1 MLRGLL
7 LGGGLLAGG
16 AMQSSAQT
24 SAPTSIQASAPNSSQ
39 TSAGAA
45 LPVVAAA
52 SARAA
57 AENDRTF
64 RLDEL
69 ELLPLESGEWERAGE
84 LDSVAHGAA
93 LAERAPGG
101 NGEADEN
108 SEDGGDD
115 RLSASSAAAGLSYA
129 GLASRTTWVQVDGLS
144 AEQSFRG
151 GPRGAAAGGP
161 SSRASFG
168 EAAIGSLR
176 VMPRSFSA
184 QSGGAGGVIAVTT
197 RGGGDGRSLW
207 GSAFLLTRESAL
219 AATNQFSIATHF
231 RNGVVTSAAVKPGGT
246 VNEVGLSVGTTFRPM
261 QTQVSEERRATP
273 AGAPGSAA
281 RLAVFASLE
290 AQVRDDHIVSTP
302 AMANFYALSPEQV
315 ALLGN
320 RGVTTAATAAALDY
334 LDSLTGTTARTATRL
349 LGFGRVDW
357 RASERDEVTLGF
369 IGNRLDAP
377 SGAALGQASD
387 AVVARGTGS
396 LGDSYVGIEAGTGRW
411 VRHFSPRWSNNV
423 RGQVAHD
430 LEYETPHAPL
440 AQEPA
445 IAPGGLAPQVSI
457 APNGFAYGTPANL
470 GRTAY
475 PDEVRLQVADTLEA
489 RVGRHL
495 LTLGGDWSRVHDR
508 IAALNNGEGS
518 FLYDSG
524 STNGKDGGLV
534 DWITDYTF
542 NVHAYPNGACPSITA
557 TVHDFCFRTY
567 MQSFSGAGV
576 QTEFVTHEVAAFAE
590 DTVRLRGDLTVTAGA
605 RYEYLLLPLPQAP
618 NLVLD
623 DYLASASV
631 GAATGVFPE
640 DRNNVGP
647 RISVAW
653 SPRGWVTVH
662 AGYGLFFG
670 RVPGATLR
678 AALTDTALPTSTT
691 RVRIT
696 PTTITQCP
704 QVTGTSQG
712 FGYPCAFTSTP
723 PAAVAQTT
731 SATLLAGRFR
741 MPAVQR
747 GSLQVERALGRH
759 ASVRA
764 EYAMALAVQLPSS
777 VDVNIAPATSVGSF
791 VIQGGRFNGETFA
804 VPVYSQRRVTQYGP
818 VTEVVSNANA
828 TYHAGTV
835 EAQWRGAGVELRGS
849 YTFSRAIDYGPQ
861 LSATPALNE
870 EFDPFVPGYDKG
882 LGSLNL
888 PQRFTGSAL
897 WSPHVAGAGARR
909 ALDGWR
915 VAAIA
920 VAGSGAPYSYGV
932 FGGTRLSGGHETLN
946 GSGGATWLPTVG
958 RNTLRLPP
966 RGRVDLRVGR
976 EFRVGRVRFNAFAE
990 AFNLLNT
997 QSVSSVDTRAFEVG
1011 TAVNGV
1017 TPLVF
1022 QDAAALATEG
1032 LTTQRPFGTPNSS
1045 TTGLSRERQV
1055 EFGVRLQFS
1064 RK

>member
-1 MLRGLL
+1 MLRCLL
-7 LGGGLLAGG
+7 VGGGLLAGG
-16 AMQSSAQT
+16 ATLNSAQASTQT
-24 SAPTSIQASAPNSSQ
+24 SVQTGAPTSSQ

-57 AENDRTF
+57 AEDDRTF
-64 RLDEL
+64 RLDDL
-69 ELLPLESGEWERAGE
+69 EVLPLEAGEWERAGE

-101 NGEADEN
+101 NGEADDN
-108 SEDGGDD
+108 SEGGGDD

-129 GLASRTTWVQVDGLS
+129 GLASRTTMVQVDGLS

-151 GPRGAAAGGP
+151 GPRGAAGGGP
-161 SSRASFG
+161 STRATFG
-168 EAAIGSLR
+168 EAALGSVR

-184 QSGGAGGVIAVTT
+184 QSGGAGGVITVTT

-207 GSAFLLTRESAL
+207 GSAFVLTRESAL
-219 AATNQFSIATHF
+219 AATNPFSIATHF
-231 RNGVVTSAAVKPGGT
+231 RDGVVTSAAVKPGGM
-246 VNEVGLSVGTTFRPM
+246 VSEVGVAVGGRLWPVP
-261 QTQVSEERRATP
+261 QRAGPSATP
-273 AGAPGSAA
+273 QDDRWRGRSVDVFGS
-281 RLAVFASLE
+281 LQ

-302 AMANFYALSPEQV
+302 AMATFYALSPEQV

-320 RGVTTAATAAALDY
+320 RGVTAAATVAALDY

-349 LGFGRVDW
+349 LGFARVDW
-357 RASERDEVTLGF
+357 RASEHDEVGLTY

-396 LGDSYVGIEAGTGRW
+396 LGDSYVRIDAGTGRW
-411 VRHFSPRWSNNV
+411 VRRLSSRWSNEM

-445 IAPGGLAPQVSI
+445 IGPGGLAPQVSI
-457 APNGFAYGTPANL
+457 APNGFAYGTPADL
-470 GRTAY
+470 GRAAY
-475 PDEVRLQVADTLEA
+475 PDEVRVQVADTLEA

-495 LTLGGDWSRVHDR
+495 LTVGGDWSRVHDR

-542 NVHAYPNGACPSITA
+542 NVHAYPNGACPSINA

-567 MQSFSGAGV
+567 TQSFVGNGA

-590 DTVRLRGDLTVTAGA
+590 DAVRLRGDLTVTAGA

-623 DYLASASV
+623 DYLANAGV
-631 GAATGVFPE
+631 VAATGVFPE

-647 RISVAW
+647 RFSVAW

-662 AGYGLFFG
+662 AEYGLFFG

-678 AALTDTALPTSTT
+678 AALTDTALPTSTM

-696 PTTITQCP
+696 PATITQCP

-712 FGYPCAFTSTP
+712 FGYPCAYTTAP

-731 SATLLAGRFR
+731 SATVLAGRFR

-777 VDVNIAPATSVGSF
+777 VDGNIAPATSVGSF

-835 EAQWRGAGVELRGS
+835 EAQWRGAGLELRGS

-861 LSATPALNE
+861 LSATPALNAQ
-870 EFDPFVPGYDKG
+870 FDPFVQGYDKG

-888 PQRFTGSAL
+888 PQRFTGDAL

-909 ALDGWR
+909 ALDGWH

-932 FGGTRLSGGHETLN
+932 FGGTRLAGGHETLN

-976 EFRVGRVRFNAFAE
+976 EFRAGRVRFNAFAE

-1022 QDAAALATEG
+1022 QDAAALAAEG

-1045 TTGLSRERQV
+1045 TTGLGRERQV

-1064 RK
+1064 HK